1 MDCQLRTSRSRR
13 RNALLGALAVGVLLH
28 SSCGGK
34 SSTLTNPTGPVRVVT
49 PTQLSFGSVA
59 VGDSALRQF
68 VISNDGQG
76 TLTGT
81 VSEASPVFRV
91 LNAPAYELGAGQSVT
106 YSVRY
111 VPSAVR
117 ADTCLIL
124 TGGETVTCI
133 GAGRGAPCEVTPETL
148 QFYRRT
154 PDQRIAF
161 IIRNAGTTQL
171 AGTVHS
177 PSPEF
182 RVMFDSTYSLA
193 PGQDKLFQV
202 SFKPSGP
209 GVRTCVINTGLAA
222 CSGVVCTG
230 IGPRLTVSPASL
242 DLGDSWHQIDKAF
255 TVANDDSFPL
265 TITLSPPCGPFSFRG
280 GARTLTL
287 APGQSLRDTA
297 LFFPPNS
304 AGSYECQF
312 DLGISS
318 AGVVCR
324 GTSVYLDERRGGCA
338 GPTVNFLDFGT
349 VTVGQSVSRTLTILA
364 SGLPDPNEPG
374 CYGVVLEYADDLTLD
389 PAIFSN
395 LTPGSQ
401 AQIEVAVTPTQAG
414 MYHIPVQVWCWKDG
428 QAHNVSGYVECRVAA
443 VPASTR

>member
-1 MDCQLRTSRSRR
+1 MNRPIPSSARHVRFIAC
-13 RNALLGALAVGVLLH
+13 ALLVLVALVH

-34 SSTLTNPTGPVRVVT
+34 SSSPTNPTGPVRVVT
-49 PTQLSFGSVA
+49 PTQLSFGAVA

-81 VSEASPVFRV
+81 VSESSPVFRV

-117 ADTCLIL
+117 SDTCLVL
-124 TGGETVTCI
+124 TGGATVTCI
-133 GAGRGAPCEVTPETL
+133 GSGRGAPCEVSPETL

-161 IIRNAGTTQL
+161 TIRNAGTTLL

-182 RVMFDSTYSLA
+182 RVLFDSTYSLA

-202 SFKPSGP
+202 SFKPAGP
-209 GVRTCVINTGLAA
+209 GVRSCVISTGLAA
-222 CSGVVCTG
+222 CAGVVCTG

-242 DLGDSWHQIDKAF
+242 DLGDSWHQVDKAF
-255 TVANDDSFPL
+255 TVTNADSFPL
-265 TITLSPPCGPFSFRG
+265 TVTLLPPCGPFGLRG
-280 GARTLTL
+280 GSRTLTL
-287 APGQSLRDTA
+287 APGQSLRDSA

-304 AGSYECQF
+304 AGSFECQF
-312 DLGISS
+312 DLGIST

-324 GTSVYLDERRGGCA
+324 GTSVHLDERRGGCA
-338 GPTVNFLDFGT
+338 GATVNFLDFGT
-349 VTVGQSVSRTLTILA
+349 VAVGQSVSRTLTILA
-364 SGLPDPNEPG
+364 GGLPDPNEPL
-374 CYGVVLEYADDLTLD
+374 CSGVVLEYADDLTLS
-389 PAIFSN
+389 PAVYSN
-395 LTPGSQ
+395 LSPGD
-401 AQIEVAVTPTQAG
+401 EVQVTVTVTPTQAG
-414 MYHIPVQVWCWKDG
+414 MHHMPLQVWCWKYG

-443 VPASTR
+443 LPASPH